1 MIVCMGCFRSRIA
14 ACRAGRICALAVL
27 WLGLAGVGIGCG
39 RVGLE
44 LLPADFVLV
53 PDGGDLPDGGMDS
66 GEPGGGAGEGGAPGG
81 GDSGGTA
88 EDGGDGADT
97 GSVGRDGAVEQDAGC
112 PTPCENAH
120 GSASC
125 ASGSCEISCALG
137 YADCDGDLGNGCEAS
152 TADQIMT
159 CGGCALSCTNEHG
172 GSQCAGGLCSS
183 SCDVGYGDCDSNAAN
198 GCETDLRSVS
208 SCGACGVTC
217 SNAHGTTACPGGS
230 CAPVCASGY
239 ADCDGDPANGCE
251 TDIENDPAH
260 CGSCPRACG
269 TNGQICV
276 AGQCQA
282 SPCVAGRGECDGD
295 LGVTCETDLTSS
307 VNHCGFCGN
316 MCSVANGTPRCAA
329 SSCGVASCNGG
340 FGNCDSNAGNGCE
353 TALASTTAHCG
364 ACGAACTNA
373 HGTTSCASSTCV
385 PSCSTGFGD
394 CDSSRPNGCETA
406 LNTVSN
412 CGACGRTCPG
422 ATGGSPTC
430 NAGVCGVTCNLSGT
444 YALRM
449 NLQGSWPNDGQ
460 VQGGSG
466 TFNFWMKVQATHS
479 GNNLSIALT
488 ECGRFIPDFRTT
500 IVNELIN
507 YGYPNSLFDGNFLPS
522 TAATVTLGGS
532 SPGASFT
539 MPRSAVQMGI
549 DMADPING
557 SWPSAASG
565 IPSSIRVDHDRDGK
579 AGVTAVYS
587 NTGGRV
593 HPRTSTAFF
602 GFNRAD
608 NPYVASR
615 VSFSLSGS
623 MTSCTQG
630 SGTANFAFVD
640 TRIFGCSLS
649 GSNTDCT
656 STEANF
662 LDSNCLNYTLGSAT
676 YTLLKVADGASCST
690 IRSAL

>member
-1 MIVCMGCFRSRIA
+1 MRCFGSRDDPGHN
-14 ACRAGRICALAVL
+14 GRFCALAVFSL
-27 WLGLAGVGIGCG
+27 CLLSLVGMGCG

-44 LLPADFVLV
+44 LLPADLAQV
-53 PDGGDLPDGGMDS
+53 PPDADVDAAMDAGGTGALDAEPSSDS
-66 GEPGGGAGEGGAPGG
+66 GAGGPGDDAGADAGADGQ
-81 GDSGGTA
+81 DSGDA
-88 EDGGDGADT
+88 P
-97 GSVGRDGAVEQDAGC
+97 DAGC
-112 PTPCENAH
+112 PTLCQNTH

-125 ASGSCEISCALG
+125 ATGNCEITCALG
-137 YADCDGDLGNGCEAS
+137 YADCDGDPGNGCEAS
-152 TADQIMT
+152 TADQTMT
-159 CGGCALSCTNEHG
+159 CGGCALACTNAHG
-172 GSQCAGGLCSS
+172 GSACAGGLCSS
-183 SCDVGYGDCDSNAAN
+183 TCDVGYGDCDANAGN

-208 SCGACGVTC
+208 SCGACGVSC
-217 SNAHGTTACPGGS
+217 SNAHGSTACPAGS
-230 CAPVCASGY
+230 CAPVCAGGF
-239 ADCDGDPANGCE
+239 ADCDGNPANGCE
-251 TDIENDPAH
+251 TDTQNDPAH
-260 CGSCPRACG
+260 CGTCPRACG
-269 TNGQICV
+269 SNGQICV

-307 VNHCGFCGN
+307 LGDCGFCGN
-316 MCSVANGTPRCAA
+316 TCSTANGTPRCSG
-329 SSCGVASCNGG
+329 SSCGVASCNAG
-340 FGNCDSNAGNGCE
+340 FGNCDNGASNGCE
-353 TALASTTAHCG
+353 TPLASTTAHCG

-373 HGTTSCASSTCV
+373 HGTTSCAASTCV

-394 CDSSRPNGCETA
+394 CDSSRPNGFETA
-406 LNTVSN
+406 LSSVTN
-412 CGACGRTCPG
+412 CGACGRTCAG
-422 ATGGSPTC
+422 ATGGTATC

-449 NLQGSWPNDGQ
+449 NMQGSWPADGQ
-460 VQGGSG
+460 VQAGSG

-479 GNNLSIALT
+479 GNNLSVALT

-522 TAATVTLGGS
+522 TTSTVTLGSS

-539 MPRSAVQMGI
+539 LPRSAVQMGVN
-549 DMADPING
+549 MADPING
-557 SWPSAASG
+557 AWPSSASG
-565 IPSSIRVDHDRDGK
+565 IGTGIRVDHDRDGK

-587 NTGGRV
+587 NTGGHS
-593 HPRTSTAFF
+593 HPRTSTAFI

-640 TRIFGCSLS
+640 TRIFGCSRS

-656 STEANF
+656 ASEADF
-662 LDSNCLNYTLGSAT
+662 LDRNCLEYDLGSAT
-676 YTLLKVADGASCST
+676 YSLLKVADGASCAT
-690 IRSAL
+690 IRSSL

>member
-1 MIVCMGCFRSRIA
+1 MGCFTSRTRPA
-14 ACRAGRICALAVL
+14 HAGRIGALGVFSLGFAVF
-27 WLGLAGVGIGCG
+27 LGAGCG
-39 RVGLE
+39 RIGLE
-44 LLPADFVLV
+44 LLPADLV
-53 PDGGDLPDGGMDS
+53 QVPGMDAGDDMDASVPGPDEDGSLSETGSDDDGSVSGGDDG
-66 GEPGGGAGEGGAPGG
+66 EV
-81 GDSGGTA
+81 
-88 EDGGDGADT
+88 ADT
-97 GSVGRDGAVEQDAGC
+97 GVGGQDGSVAPDAGC
-112 PTPCENAH
+112 PTLCQNAH

-125 ASGSCEISCALG
+125 VTGSCEVSCELG
-137 YADCDGDLGNGCEAS
+137 YADCDGDPGNGCEAS
-152 TADQIMT
+152 TADQTMT
-159 CGGCALSCTNEHG
+159 CGGCALSCMNAHG
-172 GSQCAGGLCSS
+172 GTSCAGGLCSS
-183 SCDVGYGDCDSNAAN
+183 TCDVSFGDCDSNASN
-198 GCETDLRSVS
+198 GCETDLRSVT
-208 SCGACGVTC
+208 SCGGCNAGC
-217 SNAHGTTACPGGS
+217 SNAHGSTACPGGS
-230 CAPVCASGY
+230 CVPVCASGY
-239 ADCDGDPANGCE
+239 ADCDGNLANGCE
-251 TDIENDPAH
+251 TDIQNDPAH

-276 AGQCQA
+276 GGTCQA

-307 VNHCGFCGN
+307 LGNCGFCGN
-316 MCSVANGTPRCAA
+316 MCSTANGSPRCSG

-340 FGNCDSNAGNGCE
+340 FGNCDGSASNGCE
-353 TALASTTAHCG
+353 TTLASTTAHCG

-373 HGTTSCASSTCV
+373 HGTTSCSGSACA

-412 CGACGRTCPG
+412 CGVCGRVCP
-422 ATGGSPTC
+422 AGGGTATC

-449 NLQGSWPNDGQ
+449 NLQGTWPNDSQ
-460 VQGGSG
+460 IAAGSG

-479 GNNLSIALT
+479 GNSLSVTLT
-488 ECGRFIPDFRTT
+488 ECGRFIPDFRASQ
-500 IVNELIN
+500 INETFN
-507 YGYPNSLFDGNFLPS
+507 YGYPNNLFDGNFLPS
-522 TAATVTLGGS
+522 TSSTITLGSS

-549 DMADPING
+549 NMADPING
-557 SWPSAASG
+557 AWPSLASG
-565 IPSSIRVDHDRDGK
+565 IAAGIRVDHDADGDP
-579 AGVTAVYS
+579 GVTAVYS

-593 HPRTSTAFF
+593 HPRTSASLF

-615 VSFSLSGS
+615 VSFALSGS

-640 TRIFGCSLS
+640 TRIYACNRS
-649 GSNTDCT
+649 GSTTDCT
-656 STEANF
+656 AAEADF
-662 LDSNCLNYTLGSAT
+662 LDRNCLDYTLGSAT